1 MNHQTHYIPEIFC
14 PYCFYSISITQ
25 LRDDNSKLIINCENC
40 GQKEVNFDE
49 FFSLM
54 QKNTNKSCNLCCKN
68 YSIKELYYSK
78 KNKQFLCKQC
88 YAFLLNNRK
97 IRENEYI
104 NFKMTGKLCVEHNN
118 NSNSLFCLTCQ
129 KHICSECKIKHD
141 SHKIMKLFEEA
152 KIKKNI
158 EEMFS
163 IIKKEEEDIKQL
175 EKLGDIAIN
184 SISNQFGDK
193 AKKRKEM
200 HTFKKILYQ
209 YFCANSNSYVSYKNI
224 DLIFQKE
231 NNPDIFIN
239 ENELKELDKIIN
251 AIEINIK
258 IKTKSNSKKR
268 EANNKA
274 ITIIKNNQSLDDP
287 ERRSLT
293 VIKKSKKKSQRPPN
307 LQNFKISKGASNINK
322 IIKNNKL
329 YSKIES
335 KTPIK
340 ISKNKLSYYSSYT
353 PIKSNRAKDKKS
365 YEQSNILI
373 NQEINNKNTQFFYT
387 GLNINLPNEKKVDNS
402 LAILLKLDNSIMN
415 MLLLE
420 TNKILISSFSP
431 FKNLVL
437 TELVKEKENNKYQLY
452 MKILSSIK
460 MEDKPIIHME
470 LSENGNILA
479 CSDESIFIFK
489 IVNNKINIQLIFP
502 DNDEKNPLINNNN
515 FHIISFVSL
524 EENNLII
531 LKNKEE
537 NGINHI
543 ISLRMNNIT
552 NSNKYSQNKIGIPKD
567 YKAISIEKIASNIC
581 ILIMQK
587 KNNQNSTNNSNVLY
601 LAFLKTVDGEFHYTN
616 IREFKCKEKMNKL
629 FIKKLLDNY
638 IIISDSINSLAIYD
652 YINNCIITSIKCDNV
667 ISIEIKDNGN
677 EQIYLY
683 SIEKKVT
690 DENMNEELKIK
701 KYFIKNLNKGN
712 LLNNNLIKIKSLI
725 DISCINN
732 VNLSQK
738 NKPNKINDMIVI
750 NDNDRDEKDNNG
762 SEKNLVLLGD
772 NEGNVFF
779 KYY

>member
-1 MNHQTHYIPEIFC
+1 MNHQTEYIPEIFC

-25 LRDDNSKLIINCENC
+25 LKDDNSKLIINCENC

-49 FFSLM
+49 FFSLI

-78 KNKQFLCKQC
+78 KSKQFLCKQC
-88 YAFLLNNRK
+88 YAFLLNDKK

-129 KHICSECKIKHD
+129 KHICSECKTKHD
-141 SHKIMKLFEEA
+141 SHKIMKLFEET

-158 EEMFS
+158 EEMYS

-209 YFCANSNSYVSYKNI
+209 YFCANSNSIVSYKNI

-239 ENELKELDKIIN
+239 ENELKELDQIIN

-258 IKTKSNSKKR
+258 LKTKSISKKI
-268 EANNKA
+268 EFNNKA
-274 ITIIKNNQSLDDP
+274 ITIYKNNQSLDEP

-293 VIKKSKKKSQRPPN
+293 VIKKSKKSQRPPN
-307 LQNFKISKGASNINK
+307 LPNYKISKGISNISKN
-322 IIKNNKL
+322 IQNNKL
-329 YSKIES
+329 YNKIES
-335 KTPIK
+335 KTPVK
-340 ISKNKLSYYSSYT
+340 LGKNKISYYSSYT
-353 PIKSNRAKDKKS
+353 PIKSDRAKDKKN
-365 YEQSNILI
+365 YEQSNNLI
-373 NQEINNKNTQFFYT
+373 NQQINNKNTQFFYT
-387 GLNINLPNEKKVDNS
+387 GLNINLPNEKKVDDS

-431 FKNLVL
+431 VKNLVL
-437 TELVKEKENNKYQLY
+437 IELIKKKENNKFQIY
-452 MKILSSIK
+452 MNILSSIK

-470 LSENGNILA
+470 LCENGNIIA
-479 CSDESIFIFK
+479 CSDEKIFIFK
-489 IVNNKINIQLIFP
+489 IINNKINIQLIFP
-502 DNDEKNPLINNNN
+502 GNDEKNPSINCNN

-524 EENNLII
+524 EEDNLIV

-543 ISLRMNNIT
+543 ISLRLNNII
-552 NSNKYSQNKIGIPKD
+552 NSNKYTKNKIGIPKD
-567 YKAISIEKIASNIC
+567 HKAISIEKIANNIC

-587 KNNQNSTNNSNVLY
+587 MNNNQNSININNVMY

-638 IIISDSINSLAIYD
+638 IIISESINSLAIYD
-652 YINNCIITSIKCDNV
+652 YINNCIISSIKCDNLICV
-667 ISIEIKDNGN
+667 EIKNNGN
-677 EQIYLY
+677 EQTYLY
-683 SIEKKVT
+683 TIEKKVT
-690 DENMNEELKIK
+690 DENINEELKIK
-701 KYFIKNLNKGN
+701 KYFIKNLNKGK
-712 LLNNNLIKIKSLI
+712 LPNNNLIKMKSLI

-750 NDNDRDEKDNNG
+750 NGYDRDEKDNNG